1 MMQETNKTP
10 THIAVIMDGNGRWA
24 QSKGLPRSAG
34 HNEGAKAVERT
45 IKAAAELGV
54 QFLTFYAFSTENW
67 SRPQKEIDELM
78 KLLEKTL
85 DQYLNASD
93 KKHEVRVLVS
103 GERQGLPLHIVE
115 KIDRVTRKTAA
126 HKGLTVNLALNYG
139 ARQEIAFAV
148 NRLIKQGKTTVTP
161 QDIAENLYQ
170 PDIPDPDLIIRTSG
184 EERLSNFLLWQAAYS
199 EFYFTQTLWPDFTKK
214 HLQEA
219 IKSFSQR
226 VRRFGG
232 I

>member
-219 IKSFSQR
+219 IKSFSRR